1 MVSKPSAFKSSS
13 RLGLIGLIVEELKE
27 ESYKY
32 EACLHNEAAR
42 NNSKYPENYETC
54 MNFAGVLR
62 SFFQVLTNTRGNQNW
77 MLCSLLRANGG
88 NKNGKNAADDE
99 ENPQQRSSSV
109 IKASPEAS
117 SSAMRLQSKEVSDAK
132 SSRSTDGTNQ
142 PHEQGRRNY
151 SYPPNYAS
159 LVLFFKLMMKA
170 MLIILGIGIWKI
182 KKIQERKERHI
193 WANQV
198 MNELVQRTSLYKYQN
213 TGQNPHQPNKD
224 KEECDVPNPILLDQ
238 APSSTADHVPS
249 KGGNKNV
256 ETNLSSSNQNKYQI
270 ESDQNQPAHDYELGL
285 NNGKERKDNKPL
297 GDKKNG
303 NCEADK
309 KQTPLLIAAKMGV
322 TEMVRTILDKFPVAI
337 QDVDSD
343 NKNVVLLAVENRQ
356 PHVYNLLRKRKI
368 LKESLLRQLDN
379 QGNSALHLAARCG
392 QYRPWLIPGAA
403 LQMQWEIKWYKFV
416 KSSMP
421 HGFFVRYNKKG
432 QTPKEIFINTHQNLI
447 KEGSKWL
454 TKTSESCS
462 VVAALIATVAFAT
475 SATVPGG
482 LNENT
487 GEPILKDESAF
498 GAFTISSLTALCFS
512 VTSLIR
518 RKRFFNGLASET
530 FAGSNITFRINS
542 FHVSLILH
550 RAYLCPQHQLRYV
563 AYPLYAATC
572 LPVTFFALA
581 QLPLYFDLM
590 RAIIRKVPQRSYECD
605 ISVKDP

>member
-1 MVSKPSAFKSSS
+1 MASYEEVDSLFENAMKGQWGKVVEAYRNCSKAREANITKSKETALHIAIADGQTETALDLLNIIANGENALNILKIGNEKGNTALHLAARLGYVQVCQSMVTKDRSLVSLRNIDGETPLFLAALNGHNKAFLCLHSHCQEKYHSFRDNNGDTILHAAISGLAFQIIRLYPELVNSMNENGFSPLHILASKPSAFKSSS
-13 RLGLIGLIVEELKE
+13 RLGLIG
-27 ESYKY
+27 
-32 EACLHNEAAR
+32 H
-42 NNSKYPENYETC
+42 
-54 MNFAGVLR
+54 
-62 SFFQVLTNTRGNQNW
+62 
-77 MLCSLLRANGG
+77 
-88 NKNGKNAADDE
+88 
-99 ENPQQRSSSV
+99 
-109 IKASPEAS
+109 
-117 SSAMRLQSKEVSDAK
+117 
-132 SSRSTDGTNQ
+132 
-142 PHEQGRRNY
+142 
-151 SYPPNYAS
+151 
-159 LVLFFKLMMKA
+159 
-170 MLIILGIGIWKI
+170 IIY
-182 KKIQERKERHI
+182 H
-193 WANQV
+193 
-198 MNELVQRTSLYKYQN
+198 S
-213 TGQNPHQPNKD
+213 
-224 KEECDVPNPILLDQ
+224 
-238 APSSTADHVPS
+238 
-249 KGGNKNV
+249 
-256 ETNLSSSNQNKYQI
+256 
-270 ESDQNQPAHDYELGL
+270 
-285 NNGKERKDNKPL
+285 
-297 GDKKNG
+297 
-303 NCEADK
+303 
-309 KQTPLLIAAKMGV
+309 KMGV

-432 QTPKEIFINTHQNLI
+432 QTPKEIFINTHRNLI

-512 VTSLIR
+512 VTSLVFFLSILTSR
-518 RKRFFNGLASET
+518 YEERDFSMDLPRKLLLGLTSLFASI
-530 FAGSNITFRINS
+530 ASMLVS
-542 FHVSLILH
+542 FCTGHIFVLK
-550 RAYLCPQHQLRYV
+550 HQLRYV
-563 AYPLYAATC
+563 AYPLYAAAC

-590 RAIIRKVPQRSYECD
+590 RAIIRK
-605 ISVKDP
+605 